1 MIVLAKVHLLEGGK
15 KGVKIF
21 FFIGD
26 KSSQIA

>member
-1 MIVLAKVHLLEGGK
+1 MIILAKVHLLEGAK

-21 FFIGD
+21 FFISG